1 MKLLMKEVH
10 EQLLGKTTKY
20 RYLLMTLKSSII
32 HMCANANLNTYIRIL
47 RTVDILKTR
56 VTINTFYCFSDLVN
70 IDNTFYPTG
79 VKQLQ

>member
-10 EQLLGKTTKY
+10 EQLLGKTTNT
-20 RYLLMTLKSSII
+20 LLMTLKSSII